1 MAEDL
6 DLQKGDST
14 PPRLRMG
21 ETSTVGLKVRNDR
34 IYEEMKSELRWP
46 QVITTYKQMGYDATI
61 ASAIGLFEMM
71 IARVDW
77 DVEAPLDATDE
88 QKKKAKFIAQCKDDM
103 EHTWMNFIQEVSSYL
118 TYGFSV
124 HEKVYRRRLRADGS
138 KYDDGLI
145 GWKKLPVRSQDTI
158 EKFLFSND
166 GRDVVGVQQDLSASY
181 DLNRFRNILAS
192 SNKIEIPRKKFM
204 LFRTNP
210 KRNNPEGN
218 SPLKKCYFAWKY
230 RTTLEE
236 GEATGVTRDLS
247 GIPIVRLPP
256 RYMSDDATPDERAI
270 YDHYKRIIRNIHNNE
285 QAGIVLPQAHDPDTR
300 QPMFDFELL
309 GVQGGKQ
316 YDTGGII
323 TRWDYKILTA
333 LFADILKIGQ
343 DQVGSFALAGE
354 KTNLMSMAIDA
365 RLQEIADVL
374 NNDLIPQTFRMN
386 GWDDTDLP
394 KFTYGN
400 LNEVDLEEFSK
411 AVQRIFS
418 VNAIEADRDV
428 MNKIRTT
435 AFKVDPKPDDEPIN
449 KDELPKQESRAGDG
463 MASGSG
469 NGTSTEAAD
478 SDTSSNNSE
487 NAG

>member
-21 ETSTVGLKVRNDR
+21 ETSTVGLKVSNDR

-77 DVEAPLDATDE
+77 DVEAPLDATEE

-124 HEKVYRRRLRADGS
+124 HEKVYRRRLKADGS

-230 RTTLEE
+230 RSTIEE
-236 GEATGVTRDLS
+236 QEAIGISRD
-247 GIPIVRLPP
+247 
-256 RYMSDDATPDERAI
+256 M
-270 YDHYKRIIRNIHNNE
+270 
-285 QAGIVLPQAHDPDTR
+285 
-300 QPMFDFELL
+300 
-309 GVQGGKQ
+309 
-316 YDTGGII
+316 
-323 TRWDYKILTA
+323 
-333 LFADILKIGQ
+333 
-343 DQVGSFALAGE
+343 VG
-354 KTNLMSMAIDA
+354 MP
-365 RLQEIADVL
+365 V
-374 NNDLIPQTFRMN
+374 
-386 GWDDTDLP
+386 
-394 KFTYGN
+394 
-400 LNEVDLEEFSK
+400 
-411 AVQRIFS
+411 
-418 VNAIEADRDV
+418 
-428 MNKIRTT
+428 
-435 AFKVDPKPDDEPIN
+435 
-449 KDELPKQESRAGDG
+449 
-463 MASGSG
+463 
-469 NGTSTEAAD
+469 
-478 SDTSSNNSE
+478 
-487 NAG
+487 